1 MNYIRS
7 NIVYSISKLSIFIIN
22 MRIDHWITMKRVFK
36 YLRYIMD
43 YELYYI
49 GYPMVLEGYSD
60 DNWIFDTKNLKSTS
74 GYIFTLGGVA
84 MS

>member
-1 MNYIRS
+1 
-7 NIVYSISKLSIFIIN
+7 
-22 MRIDHWITMKRVFK
+22 
-36 YLRYIMD
+36 MD

>member
-1 MNYIRS
+1 
-7 NIVYSISKLSIFIIN
+7 
-22 MRIDHWITMKRVFK
+22 MKRVLK

-60 DNWIFDTKNLKSTS
+60 INWTKNLKSTS
-74 GYIFTLGGVA
+74 RYIFTLGGVA
-84 MS
+84 MSWKSFK

>member
-1 MNYIRS
+1 
-7 NIVYSISKLSIFIIN
+7 
-22 MRIDHWITMKRVFK
+22 MKRVLK

-49 GYPMVLEGYSD
+49 GYSMVLEGYSD
-60 DNWIFDTKNLKSTS
+60 INWTKNLKSTS
-74 GYIFTLGGVA
+74 RYIFTLGGVA